1 MDYTKIK
8 ISHIENLSSSE
19 LLSYLYDN
27 LSVNHFV
34 LVEADK
40 KWNEIHGLFKRLNGS
55 RIGKN
60 GSSIPVNIIKT
71 NKSMALPGRLEARA
85 LMAKLHNVLSIEKSL
100 SEFLKVSGFK
110 TSDYI
115 LTKRELCIIHSSL
128 FLFTPSHRL
137 RIQ

>member
-27 LSVNHFV
+27 LLINHFV

-40 KWNEIHGLFKRLNGS
+40 KKSETAEMFKRLNGS
-55 RIGKN
+55 RLGKA
-60 GSSIPVNIIKT
+60 GHTIPVNITET
-71 NKSMALPGRLEARA
+71 NKSMSLPNRLPARS
-85 LMAKLHNVLSIEKSL
+85 LMAKFHNILSIQNSL
-100 SEFLKVSGFK
+100 SDFLNVSGFK

-115 LTKRELCIIHSSL
+115 LTKESYA
-128 FLFTPSHRL
+128 
-137 RIQ
+137 

>member
-8 ISHIENLSSSE
+8 TSHVENLSSSE

-27 LSVNHFV
+27 LSINHFV

-40 KWNEIHGLFKRLNGS
+40 KWHEISGLFERLNGS

-60 GSSIPVNIIKT
+60 GSSIPVNVTKT
-71 NKSMALPGRLEARA
+71 NKSMALPDRLEARA
-85 LMAKLHNVLSIEKSL
+85 LMAKFHNILSIQNSL
-100 SEFLKVSGFK
+100 SDFLNISGFK

-115 LTKRELCIIHSSL
+115 LTKESYA
-128 FLFTPSHRL
+128 
-137 RIQ
+137 

>member
-27 LSVNHFV
+27 LAVNHFV

-40 KWNEIHGLFKRLNGS
+40 KWHEISGLFERLNGS
-55 RIGKN
+55 HIGKN
-60 GSSIPVNIIKT
+60 GSSIPVNITKT

-85 LMAKLHNVLSIEKSL
+85 LMAKFHNVLSIEKPL

-115 LTKRELCIIHSSL
+115 LTKESYG
-128 FLFTPSHRL
+128 
-137 RIQ
+137 

>member
-40 KWNEIHGLFKRLNGS
+40 KWHEIHGLFERLNGS
-55 RIGKN
+55 RIGKTV
-60 GSSIPVNIIKT
+60 PV
-71 NKSMALPGRLEARA
+71 SR
-85 LMAKLHNVLSIEKSL
+85 
-100 SEFLKVSGFK
+100 
-110 TSDYI
+110 
-115 LTKRELCIIHSSL
+115 
-128 FLFTPSHRL
+128 
-137 RIQ
+137 

>member
-27 LSVNHFV
+27 LSINHFV

-40 KWNEIHGLFKRLNGS
+40 KWHEIHGLFERLNGS

-60 GSSIPVNIIKT
+60 GSSIPVNVTKT

-115 LTKRELCIIHSSL
+115 LTKESYA
-128 FLFTPSHRL
+128 
-137 RIQ
+137 